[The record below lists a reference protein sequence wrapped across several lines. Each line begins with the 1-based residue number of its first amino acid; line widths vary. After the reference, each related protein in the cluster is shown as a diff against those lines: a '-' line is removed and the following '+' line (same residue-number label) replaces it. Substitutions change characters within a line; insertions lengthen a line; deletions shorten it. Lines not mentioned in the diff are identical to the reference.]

1 MRKKVRNVIIIG
13 AAGRDFHNFNTFFR
27 HNKNYNVVAFTAEQI
42 PGIDDRM
49 YPKELAGED
58 LYPKGIKIYPESKL
72 AELIKEFDVDDCV
85 FAYSDK
91 PYAYVMGISAI
102 VNAAG
107 ANFWLMGP
115 NDTMVKS
122 KKPVIAVG
130 ATRTGCGKSQ
140 TSRKIIEYLVGMG
153 FRVVAVRHPMPY
165 DPDLNKQIV
174 QRFACVDDLKYQ
186 NCTIEEMEEYEPHV
200 VTKRNVIYAGV
211 DYEAILKGGKTKDPQ
226 TGKWVEMAGAE
237 NDPDGCDIVLWD
249 GGNNDF
255 PFYVP
260 DLTIGVA
267 DPLRPGA
274 EVSYYPGEVV
284 ARMAD
289 VIVINKIDSASLD
302 NINTVRA
309 NLRKINPTA
318 KQIDAA
324 SILTVD
330 KPELLKGKKVL
341 VVEDGPTLTHGEM
354 KIGAGTVA
362 ALKHGAE
369 LVDPRPYVVGKLAE
383 TFKIYPNIGTLLP
396 AMGYGKEQ
404 MKDLE
409 KTIANTPCDAVVI
422 GTPIDLPRFI
432 KIKQPVVKVGY
443 ELQEIGTPTLKEVLD
458 DFVAQHNLKPKRRRK

>member
-58 LYPKGIKIYPESKL
+58 LYPKGIRIYPEAKL

-115 NDTMVKS
+115 KDTMVKS

-226 TGKWVEMAGAE
+226 TGKWIEMAGAE

-289 VIVINKIDSASLD
+289 VIVINKIDSASLE

-362 ALKHGAE
+362 ALKYGAE
-369 LVDPRPYVVGKLAE
+369 LVDPRPYTVGELTT
-383 TFKIYPNIGTLLP
+383 TFERYPNIGTLLP
-396 AMGYGKEQ
+396 AMGYGAQQ

-409 KTIANTPCDAVVI
+409 KTIANTPCDAVVV

-458 DFVAQHNLKPKRRRK
+458 EFVAKHNLKPKRRKK

>member
-1 MRKKVRNVIIIG
+1 MKRNVIIIG
-13 AAGRDFHNFNTFFR
+13 AAGRDFHNFNTYFR
-27 HNKNYNVVAFTAEQI
+27 GNQAYNVVAFTAEQI
-42 PGIDDRM
+42 PGIDNRV
-49 YPKELAGED
+49 YPKELAGAD
-58 LYPKGIKIYPESKL
+58 LYPNGIQIYPEHQL
-72 AELIKEFDVDDCV
+72 PELIKKFNVDECV

-91 PYAYVMGISAI
+91 PYSYVMGISAI

-107 ANFWLMGP
+107 ADFTLMGP
-115 NDTMVKS
+115 KYTQVKS
-122 KKPVIAVG
+122 TKPVIAVG

-153 FRVVAVRHPMPY
+153 LRVVAVRHPMPY
-165 DPDLNKQIV
+165 DQDLNKQKV
-174 QRFACVDDLKYQ
+174 QRFATVEDLKKH

-211 DYEAILKGGKTKDPQ
+211 DYEAILR
-226 TGKWVEMAGAE
+226 EAE
-237 NDPDGCDIVLWD
+237 KDPDGCDVVLWD

-260 DLTIGVA
+260 DLFIGVA

-289 VIVINKIDSASLD
+289 VIVINKIDSASLE
-302 NINTVRA
+302 NINKVRA
-309 NLRKINPTA
+309 NLAKINPNATI
-318 KQIDAA
+318 IDAA

-330 KPELLKGKKVL
+330 KPELMKGKKVL

-362 ALKHGAE
+362 AMKYGAE
-369 LVDPRPYVVGKLAE
+369 LVDPRPYLAGSLKD
-383 TFKIYPNIGTLLP
+383 TFATYPNIGTLLP
-396 AMGYGKEQ
+396 AMGYGEQQ

-409 KTIANTPCDAVVI
+409 QTIANTPCDAVVI

-432 KIKQPVVKVGY
+432 NVKQPVVKIGY
-443 ELQEIGTPTLKEVLD
+443 ELQEIGQPTLEVVLA
-458 DFVAQHNLKPKRRRK
+458 DFVKKFNLK

>member
-58 LYPKGIKIYPESKL
+58 LYPKGIKIYPESRL

-115 NDTMVKS
+115 KDTMVKS

-409 KTIANTPCDAVVI
+409 KTIANTPCDAVVV

-458 DFVAQHNLKPKRRRK
+458 EFVAKHNLKPKRRKK